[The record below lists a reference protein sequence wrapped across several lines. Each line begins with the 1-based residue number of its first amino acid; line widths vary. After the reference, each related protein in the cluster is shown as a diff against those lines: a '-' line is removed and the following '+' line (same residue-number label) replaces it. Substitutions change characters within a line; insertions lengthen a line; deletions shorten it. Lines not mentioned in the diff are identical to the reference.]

1 MKKASLTTAIILRL
15 KKFFKSRA
23 SQYYV
28 EMVFLYG
35 SLVSGQPRSDSDV
48 DLAILFSDE
57 IDSPEKIYS
66 LITEITYE
74 LTQKLNKEV
83 HPIREFLSNGV
94 NIVSIDK
101 NFSHPMLYYNA
112 IVLGIPMFIK
122 DGNKL
127 LNLKLEAIHQMEDFQ
142 IYGVAWQ
149 REIARKILQGVTYA

>member
-1 MKKASLTTAIILRL
+1 MKKTSLTTAIILRL

-35 SLVSGQPRSDSDV
+35 SLVSGQPRTDSDV

-74 LTQKLNKEV
+74 LTQKLN
-83 HPIREFLSNGV
+83 REV

-122 DGNKL
+122 DGGKL